1 MEAIQLTLMA
11 QSPLA
16 IGRQKPG
23 GSISEAQDYIP
34 GSVIRGALADLMLS
48 QTQHRPAEALEGDLA
63 ALFTAARPAVFTHAY
78 PGSGSKV
85 LPATAF
91 SSKNNPGFRSEAGK
105 TGVFDT
111 LLDRFCSQR
120 LGIPFDPT
128 EPDGSG
134 GRVEPFGGFYS
145 QQESDLG
152 PRYERAAVSKRL
164 LTRVGINRRRA
175 TAADQILYSLEV
187 MNEGK
192 ARPNGHLERSLFSG
206 YIYLRDPELAET
218 LTRYLNAHAHLL
230 RLGGGVSR
238 GLGRVNVTARRLA
251 APRPSLAQRVEAFN
265 QKLRQRWQQ
274 WQVFGDPWQ
283 PLPPERQYFSIG
295 LQSGAI
301 LKERWQRT
309 TVLTPQMLQEEA
321 NCEDGSLALE
331 LAFSSYAYVSGW
343 NAAWGLFK
351 DVELVTTQGSVF
363 LLSTTQLER
372 WIPILAEM
380 EYWGIGER
388 TAEGFGQI
396 EVCSPFHHHFW
407 ENPL

>member
-1 MEAIQLTLMA
+1 MEAIELTLTA
-11 QSPLA
+11 ESPLA

-23 GSISEAQDYIP
+23 GSISEAQDFIP
-34 GSVIRGALADLMLS
+34 GSVIRGALADLLLRQS
-48 QTQHRPAEALEGDLA
+48 RHRPGEALTGDLA
-63 ALFTAARPAVFTHAY
+63 ALFTEARAAVFTHAY
-78 PGSGSKV
+78 PGSGSRV

-120 LGIPFDPT
+120 LGIPFDPA

-145 QQESDLG
+145 QEEGS
-152 PRYERAAVSKRL
+152 RYRRVTVSKRL

-187 MNEGK
+187 INEGR
-192 ARPNGHLERSLFSG
+192 AGRDGSLQPSLFSG
-206 YIYLRDPELAET
+206 HIYLQDRELAAA
-218 LTRYLNAHAHLL
+218 LAGYLNTHARRLS
-230 RLGGGVSR
+230 LGGGVSR
-238 GLGRVNVTARRLA
+238 GLGRVSLA
-251 APRPSLAQRVEAFN
+251 ARHLRAPKPSLAERVAAFN

-274 WQVFGDPWQ
+274 WQVFGNPWQ

-309 TVLTPQMLQEEA
+309 TVLTPPMLQEEA
-321 NCEDGSLALE
+321 NCEDGSLVLE
-331 LAFSSYAYVSGW
+331 LACSSYAYVSGW

-363 LLSTTQLER
+363 LLSTTQMER

-396 EVCSPFHHHFW
+396 EVCSLFHHHFW